1 MMADEDETE
10 LFKENYTHLIS
21 YQQDLATRWLD
32 LGNNTLLYRYAILW
46 LLFSCDVDM

>member
-10 LFKENYTHLIS
+10 LFKETYTHLIS

-46 LLFSCDVDM
+46 LPCSCDVDI